1 MTEAAALPTTERST
15 PLLIFVHIPKAAGTT
30 IAFVLARQYVRGSFL
45 NLYQE
50 RSAKIQAYRD
60 WTSEER
66 ESVHLLRGHMG
77 YGIHAAIEETNF
89 RYFTILREPIDRIVS
104 HYFFHKNRARLA
116 NEISRKIVN
125 EEIDLLTYVNQVQIK
140 DLDNHQTRLLVGDK
154 VGMEPEF
161 GACPRKF
168 LNIAKRRLQEDFDVV
183 GTTERFDETLLVLQR
198 VFGWSI
204 PVYINKNVTKNRPR
218 GKKISPAVKNAIAK
232 NNKLDIALHQ
242 YANERL
248 DELIAENFRFF
259 KINLYVF
266 RKLNKL
272 YNYFYELSRSFP
284 KSWVA
289 YLDSILFSV
298 TPGNTPHFY
307 K

>member
-1 MTEAAALPTTERST
+1 MTETAALPATQRSA
-15 PLLIFVHIPKAAGTT
+15 PLLIFAHIPKTAGTT
-30 IAFVLARQYVRGSFL
+30 VAFILRRQYGRRRFL

-60 WTSEER
+60 WTPQQR
-66 ESVHLLRGHMG
+66 ENVHLLRGHVG
-77 YGIHAAIEETNF
+77 YGIHAALEETNF
-89 RYFTILREPIDRIVS
+89 RYFTILRDPIDRVVS
-104 HYFFHKNRARLA
+104 HYFFHKNRADSG
-116 NEISRKIVN
+116 NELSEKIV
-125 EEIDLLTYVNQVQIK
+125 EEDIALLAYVTQVQIK

-198 VFGWSI
+198 VFGWNI
-204 PVYINKNVTKNRPR
+204 PVYISTNVTRNRPR
-218 GKKISPAVKNAIAK
+218 GKKIDPGVKKAIAK
-232 NNKLDIALHQ
+232 NNKLDAALHE

-259 KINLYVF
+259 KVNLYIF
-266 RKLNKL
+266 RKINKF

-284 KSWVA
+284 KSWMA
-289 YLDSILFSV
+289 YLDSTLFADNKEV
-298 TPGNTPHFY
+298 IGV
-307 K
+307 